1 MQSIAVLTSGGLD
14 SCVLVADLA
23 RESMVHPLYVR
34 AGLRWEQEEMAAL
47 RAFLAAAAIT
57 SIRPVE
63 ELSVPVAALYGDHWS
78 ISGNGVPGAET
89 PDSAVY
95 LPGRNI
101 LLLSHAAV
109 WCSLRG
115 VHQIALGTLQDNPF
129 SDASPQFFAA
139 LGNILSQGLD
149 HEIEI
154 VTPYRTLHKS
164 ELIRE
169 HADLPLE
176 FSLSCMAPVHGVHC
190 GDCNKCHERQSAFA
204 DARIPDKTTY
214 EKTYTYG

>member
-1 MQSIAVLTSGGLD
+1 MQTIAVLASGGLD
-14 SCVLVADLA
+14 SCVLAADLA
-23 RESMVHPLYVR
+23 RESTVYPLYVC
-34 AGLRWEQEEMAAL
+34 AGLAWEREEMSAL
-47 RAFLAAAAIT
+47 RAFLDAAAIP
-57 SIRPVE
+57 SIMPVE
-63 ELSVPVAALYGDHWS
+63 QLSVPVASLYGDHWS
-78 ISGNGVPGAET
+78 ISGKDVPGAAT

-129 SDASPQFFAA
+129 SDASPRFFEA
-139 LGNILSQGLD
+139 LADVLSQGLD

-154 VTPYRTLHKS
+154 VTPYRALHKS

-169 HADLPLE
+169 HAGLPLE
-176 FSLSCMAPVHGVHC
+176 YSLSCIAPAHGVHC

-204 DARIPDKTTY
+204 EAHIADKTTY
-214 EKTYTYG
+214 EKMYNYG

>member
-1 MQSIAVLTSGGLD
+1 MQSIAVLASGGLD
-14 SCVLVADLA
+14 SCVLAADLA
-23 RESMVHPLYVR
+23 RESTVYPLYIC
-34 AGLRWEQEEMAAL
+34 AGLAWEQEELAAL
-47 RAFLAAAAIT
+47 HAFLDAAAIA

-63 ELSVPVAALYGDHWS
+63 QLSVPVASLYGDHWS
-78 ISGNGVPGAET
+78 VSGKGVPGAET

-115 VHQIALGTLQDNPF
+115 VHRIALGTLQDNPF
-129 SDASPQFFAA
+129 PDASHQFFAA
-139 LGNILSQGLD
+139 LGNVLSQGLE
-149 HEIEI
+149 HEVEI
-154 VTPYRTLHKS
+154 VTPYRALHKS

-169 HADLPLE
+169 HARLPLE
-176 FSLSCMAPVHGVHC
+176 LSLSCMAPAHGVHC

-204 DARIPDKTTY
+204 EAGIPDKTTY
-214 EKTYTYG
+214 EKIYNYG